1 MSLITFSSSGFEFS
15 IKKKKKRKK
24 TKKRKKKSIIPLKTL
39 FEKIIFK
46 IIQVIFKQ
54 QQHFMNN
61 IVYDKA

>member
-15 IKKKKKRKK
+15 IKKKKRKK

-39 FEKIIFK
+39 FKNIIFK